1 MLEIIMKQ
9 LNIKI
14 YNKTSLMDWMR
25 YRIESQLFESISD
38 MDKFTLFS
46 KMNEATWRI
55 NTLNTLI
62 INKTYETNIKE

>member
-1 MLEIIMKQ
+1 M
-9 LNIKI
+9 KI
-14 YNKTSLMDWMR
+14 YHKTSLVDWMR

-38 MDKFTLFS
+38 LDKFTLFA

-62 INKTYETNIKE
+62 FNQTHEIQIKK

>member
-1 MLEIIMKQ
+1 M
-9 LNIKI
+9 KI
-14 YNKTSLMDWMR
+14 YHKTSLMDWMR

-38 MDKFTLFS
+38 IDKFTLFS

>member
-1 MLEIIMKQ
+1 
-9 LNIKI
+9 
-14 YNKTSLMDWMR
+14 MDWMR

-38 MDKFTLFS
+38 IDKFTLFS

-62 INKTYETNIKE
+62 INKTYETNIKK